1 MSPYKILFLSYTY
14 RNRLRDN
21 NAQVCIS
28 NNKIGYNSSPTTSAD
43 NLHRS
48 VLFKIFQNDEKKTK
62 FIIFIN
68 LIFEEFNT

>member
-1 MSPYKILFLSYTY
+1 MRI
-14 RNRLRDN
+14 
-21 NAQVCIS
+21 CIS

-48 VLFKIFQNDEKKTK
+48 VLFKIFQNDEKKK